1 MFIGRLDP
9 WQKGLDLLVEAF
21 ARAALRRGRT
31 GPGGSGLPSARG
43 TPWQH
48 SPSGSASRP
57 TWCSLG
63 PAFGQDRANLFA
75 AADVFVHPSRW
86 EGLSLSV
93 LAAAAAGKPC
103 LITREADPLGELER
117 AQAAVIVEAKV
128 SSIAEGLK
136 QAASLSRHE
145 LQVMGAL
152 ARSVAEAHFTWPAI
166 AGKLVDAYRSALEH
180 VPEGRSGQHERAQE
194 IRS

>member
-1 MFIGRLDP
+1 M
-9 WQKGLDLLVEAF
+9 
-21 ARAALRRGRT
+21 
-31 GPGGSGLPSARG
+31 
-43 TPWQH
+43 
-48 SPSGSASRP
+48 
-57 TWCSLG
+57 
-63 PAFGQDRANLFA
+63 
-75 AADVFVHPSRW
+75 FVHPSRW
-86 EGLSLSV
+86 EGVSLSV

-166 AGKLVDAYRSALEH
+166 AGKLLDAYRSALEH
-180 VPEGRSGQHERAQE
+180 VPEGRSGQPERAQE